1 MKKTRLIPATAAALA
16 LLAIVATPTR
26 SGAQTILSHFPSME
40 SPHEGTWLQWPHHYT
55 YGTAYRSRLDATWVE
70 MTRALVTGE
79 RVHIIAYNAAEQ
91 TRITALLTA
100 ASVPLAKVNFLLR
113 QTDDC
118 WVRDNGPIFVFD
130 NNTDLKI
137 TDWGFDGWGDDTA
150 FAKDNTVP
158 AGVATSL
165 GLPRVDVNA
174 TVLEGGSVE
183 MDGRGVLMATRSSI
197 LETARNPGLT
207 QAQLEGTLRAQ
218 FGVTKFIWLTGAP
231 GGTQDIT
238 DMHIDGFAEFAP
250 NRTIVTMSNADLTYW
265 GLPAAD
271 IATLNAATDIDG
283 VPYSFVRLP
292 LTANNVVTTYGTNLG
307 YKGSYVNFY
316 VGNTVVLVPTYTDPN
331 DATALSIVQ
340 TLYPGRT
347 AVGIDVRN
355 LYAQGGMVHCVTQQQ
370 PEKFTAPRMNIAAR
384 TGGKV
389 ELTFTGKIGVAS
401 RLQAA
406 TDLAAGNWTDVAS
419 FTPMQPTNWF
429 SFSTTG
435 FNRRF
440 FRVVTP

>member
-1 MKKTRLIPATAAALA
+1 MKTRLIQSTAAALA
-16 LLAIVATPTR
+16 LLATVATTAR
-26 SGAQTILSHFPSME
+26 TQAQSIVGHLPSME

-55 YGTAYRSRLDATWVE
+55 YGTAYRNRLDATWVE
-70 MTRALVTGE
+70 MTRALVVGE
-79 RVHIIAYNAAEQ
+79 RVHIIAYNATEQ
-91 TRITALLTA
+91 TRITGLLTT
-100 ASVPLAKVNFLLR
+100 ASVPLGKVDFLLR
-113 QTDDC
+113 QTDDT

-130 NNTDLKI
+130 NSTELKI

-150 FAKDNTVP
+150 FAKDDTVP
-158 AGVATSL
+158 AGVAAAL
-165 GLPRVDVNA
+165 GMPCVDVGA
-174 TVLEGGSVE
+174 TVLEGGAIEV
-183 MDGRGVLMATRSSI
+183 DGQGVLMATRSSI

-207 QAQLEGTLRAQ
+207 QAQLENTLRAQ

-231 GGTQDIT
+231 GGTEDIT

-250 NRTIVTMSNADLTYW
+250 IRTIVTMSNADLSYW
-265 GLPAAD
+265 GLSAAD

-316 VGNTVVLVPTYTDPN
+316 VGNTVVLVPTYNDPN

-355 LYAQGGMVHCVTQQQ
+355 LYANGGMVHCVTQQQ
-370 PEKFTAPRMNIAAR
+370 PEKYTAPRMSIAAR
-384 TGGKV
+384 SGAKV
-389 ELTFTGKIGVAS
+389 ELTFTGKIGAVS

-406 TDLAAGNWTDVAS
+406 TDLAAGNWTDMAN
-419 FTPMQPTNWF
+419 FTPTQPTNWV